1 MGQRGVY
8 ATIQKNP
15 ETGEY
20 VLEHVTVQWALH
32 LHHVLNYL
40 LQDPERTQA
49 DKCLN
54 VLKNVIRD
62 CGHISAIE
70 YLQDDYKYFEQS
82 VDETRSEYLVYS
94 RDKKECFCVGGAEL
108 LKDTPKEYR
117 FSVSKVFKTRK
128 AAEKFVFTHNHVQDA
143 VSLLWDLDTNLF
155 TWFVPTVPKKY
166 AEYASCL
173 RAYDFKNDCF
183 TTCFEVTYSLDEME
197 TGGEER
203 ELEIVSGMPDRKVV
217 SAHTDAEEKP
227 AKDSEPDDAF
237 TFASTDGPG
246 KLTYSMR
253 EETPLLV
260 SGSIYSLRAMGPSV
274 NIDRQFTG
282 LTYTATF
289 DARFGFETWVYRL
302 MQDGKQVWRTS
313 IPADSYDGVK
323 SSLLEGLCATVISLV
338 KYPPSKEM
346 YKGLYYNDLD
356 HVFESKILR
365 TVETS
370 LYRHLMEKTAP
381 YGQKRISGLT
391 RLLKDT
397 LHRVD
402 SAKNTEERKRL
413 MARLVAYDPQAD
425 EFTLIP
431 GGKEEVFREGGPKKG
446 WFYFTYSVIVAA
458 PVFVPE
464 FDEGDLVSS
473 VQVYTKEGYTQETI
487 ALLLG
492 MTVKQVADIQ
502 KAGR

>member
-1 MGQRGVY
+1 MAQAGIY
-8 ATIQKNP
+8 ATIKQEGKKWR
-15 ETGEY
+15 
-20 VLEHVTVQWALH
+20 VEHIHVQWALNLEAN
-32 LHHVLNYL
+32 LHRILNDTEAGWDISEVLETL
-40 LQDPERTQA
+40 ETI
-49 DKCLN
+49 
-54 VLKNVIRD
+54 IREAA
-62 CGHISAIE
+62 HISEIAIDGPGDDIVPE
-70 YLQDDYKYFEQS
+70 GVPARFVCQSGEDYYLWAERPQFTPTGEEEWS
-82 VDETRSEYLVYS
+82 PS
-94 RDKKECFCVGGAEL
+94 RLFD
-108 LKDTPKEYR
+108 
-117 FSVSKVFKTRK
+117 SRK
-128 AAEKFVFTHNHVQDA
+128 AAEKFVKTHPYVEDGI
-143 VSLLWDLDTNLF
+143 SLLWDLDTNLF

-166 AEYASCL
+166 AEHASCL

-197 TGGEER
+197 AGGEER

-370 LYRHLMEKTAP
+370 LYRHLMEKIAP

-391 RLLKDT
+391 RLIKDT

-446 WFYFTYSVIVAA
+446 WFYFAYSVIVAA

-473 VQVYTKEGYTQETI
+473 VQVYTKEGYAQETI

>member
-1 MGQRGVY
+1 MAQAGIY
-8 ATIQKNP
+8 ATIRREGKKWR
-15 ETGEY
+15 
-20 VLEHVTVQWALH
+20 VEHTHVQWALNLEAN
-32 LHHVLNYL
+32 LHRILN
-40 LQDPERTQA
+40 DTEA
-49 DKCLN
+49 GWDISE
-54 VLKNVIRD
+54 VLKTLETIIREAA
-62 CGHISAIE
+62 HISEIAIDGPGDDIVPE
-70 YLQDDYKYFEQS
+70 GVPARFVCQSGEDYYLWAERPQFTPAGEEEWS
-82 VDETRSEYLVYS
+82 PS
-94 RDKKECFCVGGAEL
+94 RLFD
-108 LKDTPKEYR
+108 
-117 FSVSKVFKTRK
+117 SRK
-128 AAEKFVFTHNHVQDA
+128 AAEKFVKTHPYVEDGI
-143 VSLLWDLDTNLF
+143 SLLWDLDTNLF

-166 AEYASCL
+166 AEHASCL

-197 TGGEER
+197 AGGEER
-203 ELEIVSGMPDRKVV
+203 ELEIVSGMPDRKIV
-217 SAHTDAEEKP
+217 SAHEDAEEKP

-313 IPADSYDGVK
+313 IPADSYDGIK

-431 GGKEEVFREGGPKKG
+431 GGKKEVFREGGPKKG

-473 VQVYTKEGYTQETI
+473 VQVYTKEGYAQETI

>member
-1 MGQRGVY
+1 MAQAGIY
-8 ATIQKNP
+8 ATIRREGKKWR
-15 ETGEY
+15 
-20 VLEHVTVQWALH
+20 VEHTHVQWALNLEAN
-32 LHHVLNYL
+32 LHRILNDTEAGWEISEVLETL
-40 LQDPERTQA
+40 ETI
-49 DKCLN
+49 
-54 VLKNVIRD
+54 IREAA
-62 CGHISAIE
+62 HISEIAIDGPGDDIVPE
-70 YLQDDYKYFEQS
+70 GVPARFVCQSGEDYYLWAERPQFTPTGEEEWS
-82 VDETRSEYLVYS
+82 PS
-94 RDKKECFCVGGAEL
+94 RLFD
-108 LKDTPKEYR
+108 
-117 FSVSKVFKTRK
+117 SRK
-128 AAEKFVFTHNHVQDA
+128 AAEKFVKTHPYVEDGI
-143 VSLLWDLDTNLF
+143 SLLWDLDTNLF

-166 AEYASCL
+166 AEHASCL
-173 RAYDFKNDCF
+173 WAYDFKNDCF

-197 TGGEER
+197 AGGEER
-203 ELEIVSGMPDRKVV
+203 ELEIVSGMPDRKIV

-253 EETPLLV
+253 EETSLLV

-313 IPADSYDGVK
+313 IPADSYDGIK

-473 VQVYTKEGYTQETI
+473 VQVYTKEGYSQETI

>member
-1 MGQRGVY
+1 MAQPGIY
-8 ATIQKNP
+8 ATIRREGKKWR
-15 ETGEY
+15 
-20 VLEHVTVQWALH
+20 VEHIHVQWALNLEAN
-32 LHHVLNYL
+32 LHRILN
-40 LQDPERTQA
+40 DTEA
-49 DKCLN
+49 GWDISE
-54 VLKNVIRD
+54 VLKTLETIIREAA
-62 CGHISAIE
+62 HISEIAIDGPGDDIVPE
-70 YLQDDYKYFEQS
+70 GVPARFVCQSGEDYYLWAERPQFTPTGEEEWS
-82 VDETRSEYLVYS
+82 PS
-94 RDKKECFCVGGAEL
+94 R
-108 LKDTPKEYR
+108 
-117 FSVSKVFKTRK
+117 VFDSRK
-128 AAEKFVFTHNHVQDA
+128 AAEKFVKTHPYAEDGI
-143 VSLLWDLDTNLF
+143 SLLWDLDTNLF

-166 AEYASCL
+166 AEHASCL

-197 TGGEER
+197 AGGEER
-203 ELEIVSGMPDRKVV
+203 ELEIVSGMPDRKIV

-237 TFASTDGPG
+237 TFASTDSPG

-313 IPADSYDGVK
+313 IPADSYDGIK

-391 RLLKDT
+391 KLLKDT

-473 VQVYTKEGYTQETI
+473 VQVYTKEGYSQETI

>member
-1 MGQRGVY
+1 MAQAGIY
-8 ATIQKNP
+8 ATIKQK
-15 ETGEY
+15 GKKWR
-20 VLEHVTVQWALH
+20 VEHTHVQWALNLEAN
-32 LHHVLNYL
+32 LH
-40 LQDPERTQA
+40 R
-49 DKCLN
+49 
-54 VLKNVIRD
+54 I
-62 CGHISAIE
+62 
-70 YLQDDYKYFEQS
+70 
-82 VDETRSEYLVYS
+82 
-94 RDKKECFCVGGAEL
+94 
-108 LKDTPKEYR
+108 LKDTEAGWDISEVLKTLETIIREAAHISEIVIDGPGDDIVPEGVPAR
-117 FSVSKVFKTRK
+117 FVCQSGEDYYLWAEHPQLTPAGMEEWSPSRVFDSRE
-128 AAEKFVFTHNHVQDA
+128 AAEKFVKTHPYVEDGI
-143 VSLLWDLDTNLF
+143 SLLWDLDTNLF

-197 TGGEER
+197 AGGEER

-370 LYRHLMEKTAP
+370 LYRHLMEKIAP

-446 WFYFTYSVIVAA
+446 WFYFAYSVIVAA

-473 VQVYTKEGYTQETI
+473 VQVYTKEGYAQETI

>member
-1 MGQRGVY
+1 MAQPGIY
-8 ATIQKNP
+8 ATIRREGKKWR
-15 ETGEY
+15 
-20 VLEHVTVQWALH
+20 VEHIHVQWALNLEAN
-32 LHHVLNYL
+32 LHRILNDTEAGWDISEVLETL
-40 LQDPERTQA
+40 ETIIREAAHISEIAIDGPGDDIVPEGVPERFVCQSGE
-49 DKCLN
+49 DY
-54 VLKNVIRD
+54 
-62 CGHISAIE
+62 
-70 YLQDDYKYFEQS
+70 YLWAERPQFTPAGE
-82 VDETRSEYLVYS
+82 EEWTPS
-94 RDKKECFCVGGAEL
+94 RLFD
-108 LKDTPKEYR
+108 
-117 FSVSKVFKTRK
+117 SRK
-128 AAEKFVFTHNHVQDA
+128 AAEKFVKTHPYA
-143 VSLLWDLDTNLF
+143 EAGISLLWDLDTNLF
-155 TWFVPTVPKKY
+155 TWFVPPVPKKY

-197 TGGEER
+197 AGGEEH
-203 ELEIVSGMPDRKVV
+203 ELEIVSGMPDRKIV

-227 AKDSEPDDAF
+227 ASNSEPDDAF

-313 IPADSYDGVK
+313 IPADSYDGIK

-473 VQVYTKEGYTQETI
+473 VQVYTKEGYSQETI

>member
-1 MGQRGVY
+1 MAQAGIY
-8 ATIQKNP
+8 ATIKR
-15 ETGEY
+15 EGKKWR
-20 VLEHVTVQWALH
+20 VEHTHVQWALNLEAN
-32 LHHVLNYL
+32 LHRILN
-40 LQDPERTQA
+40 DTEA
-49 DKCLN
+49 GWDISE
-54 VLKNVIRD
+54 VLKTLETIIREAA
-62 CGHISAIE
+62 HISEIAIDGPGDDIVPE
-70 YLQDDYKYFEQS
+70 GVPARFVCQSGEDYYLWAERPQFTPAGEEEWS
-82 VDETRSEYLVYS
+82 PS
-94 RDKKECFCVGGAEL
+94 R
-108 LKDTPKEYR
+108 
-117 FSVSKVFKTRK
+117 VFDSRK
-128 AAEKFVFTHNHVQDA
+128 AAEKFVKTHPYVWDGI
-143 VSLLWDLDTNLF
+143 SLLWDLDTNLF
-155 TWFVPTVPKKY
+155 TWFVPPVPKKY
-166 AEYASCL
+166 AEHASCL
-173 RAYDFKNDCF
+173 WAYDFKNDCF

-197 TGGEER
+197 AGGEER
-203 ELEIVSGMPDRKVV
+203 ELETVSGMPDRKAV
-217 SAHTDAEEKP
+217 SAHEDAEGKP
-227 AKDSEPDDAF
+227 TEDSEPDAAF
-237 TFASTDGPG
+237 TFASTEGPVT
-246 KLTYSMR
+246 LVCSMNK
-253 EETPLLV
+253 ESALLY
-260 SGSIYSLRAMGPSV
+260 SGSIYAVRAKGPNV
-274 NIDRQFTG
+274 NIDQTFTG

-289 DARFGFETWVYRL
+289 DGRFGFETWLYKL
-302 MQDGKQVWRTS
+302 MQDGKQVFRMS
-313 IPADSYDGVK
+313 VDGGWYQDFEQPV
-323 SSLLEGLCATVISLV
+323 LEGLCDVV
-338 KYPPSKEM
+338 RNFVEHPPTQDM

-473 VQVYTKEGYTQETI
+473 VQVYTKEGYSQETI

>member
-1 MGQRGVY
+1 MAQAGIY
-8 ATIQKNP
+8 ATIRREGKKWR
-15 ETGEY
+15 
-20 VLEHVTVQWALH
+20 VEHIHVQWALNLEAN
-32 LHHVLNYL
+32 LHRILN
-40 LQDPERTQA
+40 DTEA
-49 DKCLN
+49 GWDISE
-54 VLKNVIRD
+54 VLKTLETIIREAA
-62 CGHISAIE
+62 HISEIAIDGPGDDIVPE
-70 YLQDDYKYFEQS
+70 GVPARFVCQSGEDYYLWAERPQFTPAGEEEWS
-82 VDETRSEYLVYS
+82 PS
-94 RDKKECFCVGGAEL
+94 R
-108 LKDTPKEYR
+108 
-117 FSVSKVFKTRK
+117 VFDSRK
-128 AAEKFVFTHNHVQDA
+128 AAEKFVKTHPYAEDGI
-143 VSLLWDLDTNLF
+143 SLLWDLDTNLF
-155 TWFVPTVPKKY
+155 TWFVPPVPKKY

-237 TFASTDGPG
+237 TFASTDSPG

-313 IPADSYDGVK
+313 IPADSYDGIK

-391 RLLKDT
+391 RLLKDM

-431 GGKEEVFREGGPKKG
+431 GGKEEVFREGCPKKG

>member
-1 MGQRGVY
+1 MAQAGIY
-8 ATIQKNP
+8 ATIRREGKKWR
-15 ETGEY
+15 
-20 VLEHVTVQWALH
+20 VEHTHVQWALNLEAN
-32 LHHVLNYL
+32 LH
-40 LQDPERTQA
+40 R
-49 DKCLN
+49 
-54 VLKNVIRD
+54 I
-62 CGHISAIE
+62 
-70 YLQDDYKYFEQS
+70 
-82 VDETRSEYLVYS
+82 
-94 RDKKECFCVGGAEL
+94 
-108 LKDTPKEYR
+108 LKDTEAGWDISEVLETLETIIREAAHISEIAIDGPGDDIVPEGVPAR
-117 FSVSKVFKTRK
+117 FVCQSGEDYYLWAERPQFTPAGEEEWSPSRVFDSRK
-128 AAEKFVFTHNHVQDA
+128 AAEKFVKTHPYVEDGI
-143 VSLLWDLDTNLF
+143 SLLWDLDTNLF

-166 AEYASCL
+166 AEHASCL

-197 TGGEER
+197 AGGEER
-203 ELEIVSGMPDRKVV
+203 ELEIVSGMPDRKIV

-237 TFASTDGPG
+237 TFASTDSPG

-313 IPADSYDGVK
+313 IPADSYDGIK

-391 RLLKDT
+391 KLLKDT

-473 VQVYTKEGYTQETI
+473 VQVYTKEGYAQETI

>member
-1 MGQRGVY
+1 MAQASIY
-8 ATIQKNP
+8 ATIKQEGKKWR
-15 ETGEY
+15 
-20 VLEHVTVQWALH
+20 VEHTHVQWALNLEAN
-32 LHHVLNYL
+32 LHRILN
-40 LQDPERTQA
+40 DTEA
-49 DKCLN
+49 GWDISE
-54 VLKNVIRD
+54 VLKTLETIIREAA
-62 CGHISAIE
+62 HISEIAIDGPGDDIVPE
-70 YLQDDYKYFEQS
+70 GVPARFVCQSGEDYYLWAERPQFTPAGEEEWS
-82 VDETRSEYLVYS
+82 PS
-94 RDKKECFCVGGAEL
+94 RLFD
-108 LKDTPKEYR
+108 
-117 FSVSKVFKTRK
+117 SRK
-128 AAEKFVFTHNHVQDA
+128 AAEKFVKTHPYVEDGI
-143 VSLLWDLDTNLF
+143 SLLWDLDTNLF

-197 TGGEER
+197 TGGEEH

-313 IPADSYDGVK
+313 IPADSYDGIK
-323 SSLLEGLCATVISLV
+323 SSLLEGLCATVISLA

-446 WFYFTYSVIVAA
+446 WFYFAYSVIVAA

-473 VQVYTKEGYTQETI
+473 VQVYTKEGYSQETI

>member
-1 MGQRGVY
+1 MAQAGIY
-8 ATIQKNP
+8 ATIRREGKKWR
-15 ETGEY
+15 
-20 VLEHVTVQWALH
+20 VEHTHVQWALNLEAN
-32 LHHVLNYL
+32 LHRILNDTEAGWEISEVLETL
-40 LQDPERTQA
+40 ETI
-49 DKCLN
+49 
-54 VLKNVIRD
+54 IREAA
-62 CGHISAIE
+62 HISEIAIDGPGDDIVPE
-70 YLQDDYKYFEQS
+70 GVPARFVCQSGEDYYLWAERPQFTPAGE
-82 VDETRSEYLVYS
+82 EEWTPS
-94 RDKKECFCVGGAEL
+94 R
-108 LKDTPKEYR
+108 
-117 FSVSKVFKTRK
+117 VFDSRE
-128 AAEKFVFTHNHVQDA
+128 AAERFVKKYPVVKDGI
-143 VSLLWDLDTNLF
+143 SLLWDLDTNLF

-166 AEYASCL
+166 ADEASCL
-173 RAYDFKNDCF
+173 WAYDFKNDCF

-197 TGGEER
+197 AGGEER

-253 EETPLLV
+253 EETSLLV

-289 DARFGFETWVYRL
+289 DARFGFDTWVYRL

-313 IPADSYDGVK
+313 IPADSYDGIK
-323 SSLLEGLCATVISLV
+323 SSLLEGLCATVISLA

-446 WFYFTYSVIVAA
+446 WFYFAYSVIVAA

-473 VQVYTKEGYTQETI
+473 VQVYTKEGYAQETI

>member
-1 MGQRGVY
+1 MAQAGIY
-8 ATIQKNP
+8 ATIRREGKKWRV
-15 ETGEY
+15 EY
-20 VLEHVTVQWALH
+20 THVQWALNLEAN
-32 LHHVLNYL
+32 LHRILNDTEAGWDISEVLETL
-40 LQDPERTQA
+40 ETI
-49 DKCLN
+49 
-54 VLKNVIRD
+54 IREAA
-62 CGHISAIE
+62 HISEIAIDGPGDDIVPE
-70 YLQDDYKYFEQS
+70 GVPARFVCQSGEDYYLWAERPQFTPTGEEEWS
-82 VDETRSEYLVYS
+82 PS
-94 RDKKECFCVGGAEL
+94 RLFD
-108 LKDTPKEYR
+108 
-117 FSVSKVFKTRK
+117 SRK
-128 AAEKFVFTHNHVQDA
+128 AAEKFVKTHPYAEDGI
-143 VSLLWDLDTNLF
+143 SLLWDLDTNLF

-166 AEYASCL
+166 AEHASCL

-197 TGGEER
+197 AGGEER
-203 ELEIVSGMPDRKVV
+203 ELEIVSGMPDRKIV

-237 TFASTDGPG
+237 TFASTDSPG

-313 IPADSYDGVK
+313 IPADSYDGIK

-338 KYPPSKEM
+338 KYPPPKEM

-391 RLLKDT
+391 KLLKDT

-473 VQVYTKEGYTQETI
+473 VQVYTKEGYSQETI

-502 KAGR
+502 KAGH

>member
-1 MGQRGVY
+1 MAQAGIY
-8 ATIQKNP
+8 ATIRREGKKWR
-15 ETGEY
+15 
-20 VLEHVTVQWALH
+20 VEHTHVQWALNLEAN
-32 LHHVLNYL
+32 LHRILNDTEAGWEISEVLETL
-40 LQDPERTQA
+40 ETI
-49 DKCLN
+49 
-54 VLKNVIRD
+54 IRD
-62 CGHISAIE
+62 AAHISEIVIDGPGDDIVPEGVPARFVCQSGE
-70 YLQDDYKYFEQS
+70 DYYLWAERPQFTPAGEEDW
-82 VDETRSEYLVYS
+82 TPS
-94 RDKKECFCVGGAEL
+94 R
-108 LKDTPKEYR
+108 
-117 FSVSKVFKTRK
+117 VFDSRE
-128 AAEKFVFTHNHVQDA
+128 AAERFVKKYPVVKDGI
-143 VSLLWDLDTNLF
+143 SLLWDLDTNLF

-166 AEYASCL
+166 ADEASCL
-173 RAYDFKNDCF
+173 WAYDFKNDCF

-197 TGGEER
+197 AGGEER
-203 ELEIVSGMPDRKVV
+203 ELKIVSGMPDRKAV
-217 SAHTDAEEKP
+217 SAHADAEEKP
-227 AKDSEPDDAF
+227 ASNSEPDDAF

-253 EETPLLV
+253 EETSLLV

-289 DARFGFETWVYRL
+289 DARFGFDTWVYRL

-313 IPADSYDGVK
+313 IPADSYDGIK

-391 RLLKDT
+391 KLLKDT

-473 VQVYTKEGYTQETI
+473 VQVYTKEGYSQEAI

>member
-1 MGQRGVY
+1 MAQAGIY
-8 ATIQKNP
+8 ATIKQEGKKWR
-15 ETGEY
+15 
-20 VLEHVTVQWALH
+20 VEHIHVQWALNLEAN
-32 LHHVLNYL
+32 LHRILN
-40 LQDPERTQA
+40 DTEA
-49 DKCLN
+49 GWDISE
-54 VLKNVIRD
+54 VLKTLETIIREAA
-62 CGHISAIE
+62 HISEIAIDGPGDDIVPE
-70 YLQDDYKYFEQS
+70 GVPARFVCQSGEDYYLWAERPQCTP
-82 VDETRSEYLVYS
+82 VG
-94 RDKKECFCVGGAEL
+94 KKEWS
-108 LKDTPKEYR
+108 PSR
-117 FSVSKVFKTRK
+117 VFDSRK
-128 AAEKFVFTHNHVQDA
+128 AAEKFVKTHPYVEA
-143 VSLLWDLDTNLF
+143 GISLLWDLDTNLF
-155 TWFVPTVPKKY
+155 TWFVPPVPKKY

-197 TGGEER
+197 AGGEER
-203 ELEIVSGMPDRKVV
+203 ELEIVSGMPDRKAV

-227 AKDSEPDDAF
+227 ASNSEPDDAF

-260 SGSIYSLRAMGPSV
+260 SGSIYSLRAMGPNV

-302 MQDGKQVWRTS
+302 MRDGKQVWRTS
-313 IPADSYDGVK
+313 IPADSYDGIK

-473 VQVYTKEGYTQETI
+473 VQVYTKEGYSQETI

-492 MTVKQVADIQ
+492 MTVKQVSDIQ

>member
-1 MGQRGVY
+1 MAQAGIY
-8 ATIQKNP
+8 ATIRREGKKWR
-15 ETGEY
+15 
-20 VLEHVTVQWALH
+20 VEHTHVQWALNLEAN
-32 LHHVLNYL
+32 LHRILNDTEAGWDISEVLETL
-40 LQDPERTQA
+40 ETI
-49 DKCLN
+49 
-54 VLKNVIRD
+54 IREAA
-62 CGHISAIE
+62 HISEIAIDGPGDDIVPE
-70 YLQDDYKYFEQS
+70 GVPARFVCQSGEDYYLWAERPQFTPTGEEEWS
-82 VDETRSEYLVYS
+82 PS
-94 RDKKECFCVGGAEL
+94 RLFD
-108 LKDTPKEYR
+108 
-117 FSVSKVFKTRK
+117 SRK
-128 AAEKFVFTHNHVQDA
+128 AAEKFVKTHPYVEDGI
-143 VSLLWDLDTNLF
+143 SLLWDLDTNLF

-166 AEYASCL
+166 AEHASCL

-197 TGGEER
+197 AGGEER
-203 ELEIVSGMPDRKVV
+203 ELEIVSGMPDRKIV

-237 TFASTDGPG
+237 TFASTDSPG

-313 IPADSYDGVK
+313 IPADSYDGIK

-391 RLLKDT
+391 KLLKDT

-446 WFYFTYSVIVAA
+446 WFYFAYSVIVAA

-473 VQVYTKEGYTQETI
+473 VQVYTKEGYSQETI

-492 MTVKQVADIQ
+492 MTVKQVSDIQ

>member
-1 MGQRGVY
+1 MAQAGIY
-8 ATIQKNP
+8 ATIKR
-15 ETGEY
+15 EGKKWR
-20 VLEHVTVQWALH
+20 VEHTHVQWALNLEAN
-32 LHHVLNYL
+32 LHRILN
-40 LQDPERTQA
+40 DTEA
-49 DKCLN
+49 GWDISE
-54 VLKNVIRD
+54 VLKTLETIIREAA
-62 CGHISAIE
+62 HISEIAIDGPGDDIVPE
-70 YLQDDYKYFEQS
+70 GVPARFVCQSGEDYYLWAERPQFTPAGEEEWS
-82 VDETRSEYLVYS
+82 PS
-94 RDKKECFCVGGAEL
+94 R
-108 LKDTPKEYR
+108 
-117 FSVSKVFKTRK
+117 VFDSRK
-128 AAEKFVFTHNHVQDA
+128 AAEKFVKTHPYAEDGI
-143 VSLLWDLDTNLF
+143 SLLWDLDTNLF
-155 TWFVPTVPKKY
+155 TWFVPPVPKKY

-197 TGGEER
+197 AGGEER
-203 ELEIVSGMPDRKVV
+203 ELEIVSGMPDRKIV

-237 TFASTDGPG
+237 TFASTDSPG

-289 DARFGFETWVYRL
+289 DARFGFDTWVYRL

-446 WFYFTYSVIVAA
+446 WFYFAYSVIVAA

-473 VQVYTKEGYTQETI
+473 VQVYTKEGYSQETI

>member
-1 MGQRGVY
+1 MAQAGIY
-8 ATIQKNP
+8 ATIRREGKKWR
-15 ETGEY
+15 
-20 VLEHVTVQWALH
+20 VEHTHVQWALNLEAN
-32 LHHVLNYL
+32 LHRILN
-40 LQDPERTQA
+40 DTEA
-49 DKCLN
+49 GWDISE
-54 VLKNVIRD
+54 VLKTLETIIRD
-62 CGHISAIE
+62 AAHISEIAIDGPGDDIVPE
-70 YLQDDYKYFEQS
+70 GVPARFVCQSGEDYYLWAERPQFTPAGEEEWS
-82 VDETRSEYLVYS
+82 PS
-94 RDKKECFCVGGAEL
+94 RLFD
-108 LKDTPKEYR
+108 
-117 FSVSKVFKTRK
+117 SRK
-128 AAEKFVFTHNHVQDA
+128 AAEKFVKTHPYVEDGI
-143 VSLLWDLDTNLF
+143 SLLWDLDTNLF

-166 AEYASCL
+166 AEYASYL

-473 VQVYTKEGYTQETI
+473 VQVYTKEGYSQETI

>member
-1 MGQRGVY
+1 
-8 ATIQKNP
+8 
-15 ETGEY
+15 
-20 VLEHVTVQWALH
+20 
-32 LHHVLNYL
+32 
-40 LQDPERTQA
+40 
-49 DKCLN
+49 
-54 VLKNVIRD
+54 
-62 CGHISAIE
+62 
-70 YLQDDYKYFEQS
+70 
-82 VDETRSEYLVYS
+82 
-94 RDKKECFCVGGAEL
+94 
-108 LKDTPKEYR
+108 
-117 FSVSKVFKTRK
+117 
-128 AAEKFVFTHNHVQDA
+128 
-143 VSLLWDLDTNLF
+143 
-155 TWFVPTVPKKY
+155 
-166 AEYASCL
+166 
-173 RAYDFKNDCF
+173 
-183 TTCFEVTYSLDEME
+183 
-197 TGGEER
+197 
-203 ELEIVSGMPDRKVV
+203 
-217 SAHTDAEEKP
+217 
-227 AKDSEPDDAF
+227 
-237 TFASTDGPG
+237 
-246 KLTYSMR
+246 MR

-289 DARFGFETWVYRL
+289 DARFGFDTWVYRL

>member
-1 MGQRGVY
+1 MSEGIY
-8 ATIQKNP
+8 ATINQRKDGKTLVRIVEVGNTSISHDSIHHMMSLP
-15 ETGEY
+15 QQGWDPY
-20 VLEHVTVQWALH
+20 KVLDVLLKVIKDCESIHAITECSAEEAEAHDDWAALFT
-32 LHHVLNYL
+32 
-40 LQDPERTQA
+40 E
-49 DKCLN
+49 
-54 VLKNVIRD
+54 
-62 CGHISAIE
+62 
-70 YLQDDYKYFEQS
+70 
-82 VDETRSEYLVYS
+82 
-94 RDKKECFCVGGAEL
+94 DKKQKL
-108 LKDTPKEYR
+108 LVANMRLSSDVPAFERDFDERVFDSRQEALDAIYNHY
-117 FSVSKVFKTRK
+117 SPVLMSK
-128 AAEKFVFTHNHVQDA
+128 N
-143 VSLLWDLDTNLF
+143 LLWDLDENTF
-155 TWFVPTVPKKY
+155 TWFTES
-166 AEYASCL
+166 EYYSI
-173 RAYDFKNDCF
+173 RAYNFATGQYKFC
-183 TTCFEVTYSLDEME
+183 CRVTYSFEQMKAPEIEDVEFDGRFSGKDIIPLFGDSSSPSEEGPEKGE
-197 TGGEER
+197 TYTPAHLPGETTNYTMQR
-203 ELEIVSGMPDRKVV
+203 HD
-217 SAHTDAEEKP
+217 
-227 AKDSEPDDAF
+227 
-237 TFASTDGPG
+237 DGPA
-246 KLTYSMR
+246 T
-253 EETPLLV
+253 TV
-260 SGSIYSLRAMGPSV
+260 TGSIYSVSTPRV
-274 NIDRQFTG
+274 TRNFQG
-282 LTYTATF
+282 LTYTATL
-289 DARFGFETWVYRL
+289 DTRFGFDTWVYKL
-302 MQDGKQVWRTS
+302 MQNGKQVWRWSHTPK
-313 IPADSYDGVK
+313 IDGQDGDVF
-323 SSLLEGLCATVISLV
+323 LEGLYTAVATYDPDDMTE
-338 KYPPSKEM
+338 KM
-346 YKGLYYNDLD
+346 TKGLYYNDLD

-473 VQVYTKEGYTQETI
+473 VQVYTKEGYAQETI

>member
-1 MGQRGVY
+1 MAQSGIY
-8 ATIQKNP
+8 ATIRREGKKWR
-15 ETGEY
+15 
-20 VLEHVTVQWALH
+20 VEHTHVQWALNLEAN
-32 LHHVLNYL
+32 LHRILN
-40 LQDPERTQA
+40 DTEA
-49 DKCLN
+49 GWDISE
-54 VLKNVIRD
+54 VLKTLETIIRD
-62 CGHISAIE
+62 AAHISEIAIDGPGDDIVPE
-70 YLQDDYKYFEQS
+70 GVPARFVCQSGEDYYLWAERPQFTPTGEEEWS
-82 VDETRSEYLVYS
+82 PS
-94 RDKKECFCVGGAEL
+94 RLFN
-108 LKDTPKEYR
+108 
-117 FSVSKVFKTRK
+117 SRK
-128 AAEKFVFTHNHVQDA
+128 AAEKFVKTHPYAEDGI
-143 VSLLWDLDTNLF
+143 SLLWDLDTNLF

-166 AEYASCL
+166 AEHASCL

-197 TGGEER
+197 AGGEER
-203 ELEIVSGMPDRKVV
+203 ELEIVSGMPDRKIV

-237 TFASTDGPG
+237 TFASTDSPG

-313 IPADSYDGVK
+313 IPADSYDGIK

-473 VQVYTKEGYTQETI
+473 VQVYTKEGYSQETI

-492 MTVKQVADIQ
+492 MTVKQVSDIQ

>member
-1 MGQRGVY
+1 MAQAGIY
-8 ATIQKNP
+8 ATIRREGKKWR
-15 ETGEY
+15 
-20 VLEHVTVQWALH
+20 VEHTHVQWALNLEAN
-32 LHHVLNYL
+32 LHRILNDTEAGWDISEVLETL
-40 LQDPERTQA
+40 ETI
-49 DKCLN
+49 
-54 VLKNVIRD
+54 IREAA
-62 CGHISAIE
+62 HISEIAIDGPGDDIVPE
-70 YLQDDYKYFEQS
+70 GVPARFVCQSGEDYYLWAERPQFTPTGEEEWS
-82 VDETRSEYLVYS
+82 PS
-94 RDKKECFCVGGAEL
+94 RLFD
-108 LKDTPKEYR
+108 
-117 FSVSKVFKTRK
+117 SRK
-128 AAEKFVFTHNHVQDA
+128 AAEKFVKTHPYVEDGI
-143 VSLLWDLDTNLF
+143 SLLWDLDTNLF

-166 AEYASCL
+166 AEHASCL

-197 TGGEER
+197 AGGEER
-203 ELEIVSGMPDRKVV
+203 ELEIVSGMPDRKIV

-237 TFASTDGPG
+237 TFASTDSPG

-313 IPADSYDGVK
+313 IPADSYDGIK

-446 WFYFTYSVIVAA
+446 WFYFAYSVIVAA

-473 VQVYTKEGYTQETI
+473 VQVYTKEGYAQETI

-492 MTVKQVADIQ
+492 MTVKQVSDIQ

>member
-1 MGQRGVY
+1 MAQAGIY
-8 ATIQKNP
+8 ATIKQEGKKWR
-15 ETGEY
+15 
-20 VLEHVTVQWALH
+20 VEHTHVQWALNLEAN
-32 LHHVLNYL
+32 LHRILN
-40 LQDPERTQA
+40 DTEA
-49 DKCLN
+49 GWDISE
-54 VLKNVIRD
+54 VLKTLETIIREAA
-62 CGHISAIE
+62 HISEIAIDGPGDDIVPE
-70 YLQDDYKYFEQS
+70 GVPARFVCQSGEDYYLWAERPQFTPTGEEEWS
-82 VDETRSEYLVYS
+82 PS
-94 RDKKECFCVGGAEL
+94 R
-108 LKDTPKEYR
+108 
-117 FSVSKVFKTRK
+117 VFDSRK
-128 AAEKFVFTHNHVQDA
+128 AAEKFVKTHPYAEDGI
-143 VSLLWDLDTNLF
+143 SLLWDLDTNLF

-166 AEYASCL
+166 AEHASCL

-197 TGGEER
+197 AGGEER
-203 ELEIVSGMPDRKVV
+203 ELEIVSGMPDRKIV

-237 TFASTDGPG
+237 TFASTDSPG

-313 IPADSYDGVK
+313 IPADSYDGIK

-391 RLLKDT
+391 KLLKDT

-473 VQVYTKEGYTQETI
+473 VQVYTKEGYAQETI

>member
-1 MGQRGVY
+1 MAQAGIY
-8 ATIQKNP
+8 TTIRREGKKWR
-15 ETGEY
+15 
-20 VLEHVTVQWALH
+20 VEHIHVQWALNLEAN
-32 LHHVLNYL
+32 LHRILNDTEAGWDISEVLETL
-40 LQDPERTQA
+40 ETIIREAAHISEIAIDGPGDDIVPEGVPERFVCQSGE
-49 DKCLN
+49 DY
-54 VLKNVIRD
+54 
-62 CGHISAIE
+62 
-70 YLQDDYKYFEQS
+70 YLWAERPQFTPAGEEEWS
-82 VDETRSEYLVYS
+82 PS
-94 RDKKECFCVGGAEL
+94 R
-108 LKDTPKEYR
+108 
-117 FSVSKVFKTRK
+117 VFDSRK
-128 AAEKFVFTHNHVQDA
+128 AAEKFVKTHPYVEDGI
-143 VSLLWDLDTNLF
+143 SLLWDLDTNLF
-155 TWFVPTVPKKY
+155 TWFVPPVPKKY

-203 ELEIVSGMPDRKVV
+203 ELEIVSGMPDRKAV
-217 SAHTDAEEKP
+217 SAHADAEEKP

-302 MQDGKQVWRTS
+302 MQDGKQMWRTS
-313 IPADSYDGVK
+313 IPADSYDGIK

-473 VQVYTKEGYTQETI
+473 VQVYTKEGYSQETI

>member
-1 MGQRGVY
+1 MAQAGIY
-8 ATIQKNP
+8 ATIKQEGKKWR
-15 ETGEY
+15 
-20 VLEHVTVQWALH
+20 VEHTHVQWALNLEAN
-32 LHHVLNYL
+32 LHRILN
-40 LQDPERTQA
+40 DTEA
-49 DKCLN
+49 GWDISE
-54 VLKNVIRD
+54 VLKTLETIIREAA
-62 CGHISAIE
+62 HISEIAIDGPGDDIVPE
-70 YLQDDYKYFEQS
+70 GVPARFVCQSGEDYYLWTERPQCTP
-82 VDETRSEYLVYS
+82 VG
-94 RDKKECFCVGGAEL
+94 KKEWS
-108 LKDTPKEYR
+108 PSR
-117 FSVSKVFKTRK
+117 VFDSRK
-128 AAEKFVFTHNHVQDA
+128 AAEKFVKTHPYVEDGI
-143 VSLLWDLDTNLF
+143 SLLWDLDTNLF

-166 AEYASCL
+166 AEHASCL

-183 TTCFEVTYSLDEME
+183 ATCFEVTYSLDEME

-203 ELEIVSGMPDRKVV
+203 ELEIVSGMPDRKIV
-217 SAHTDAEEKP
+217 SAHADAEEKP
-227 AKDSEPDDAF
+227 AKDSEPDDSF
-237 TFASTDGPG
+237 TFASTDSPV
-246 KLTYSMR
+246 KLVCSMTK
-253 EETPLLV
+253 ESALLY
-260 SGSIYSLRAMGPSV
+260 SGSIYAAHAKGPNM
-274 NIDRQFTG
+274 NIDRPFTG

-289 DARFGFETWVYRL
+289 DGRFGFETWLYKL
-302 MQDGKQVWRTS
+302 MQDGKQVFRMS
-313 IPADSYDGVK
+313 VDGGWYQDFEQPV
-323 SSLLEGLCATVISLV
+323 LEGLCDVV
-338 KYPPSKEM
+338 RNFVEHPPTQDM
-346 YKGLYYNDLD
+346 YKGLYYNDLN
-356 HVFESKILR
+356 HVFESKIFKNVD
-365 TVETS
+365 TAF
-370 LYRHLMEKTAP
+370 YRHLMEAPGP

-391 RLLKDT
+391 KLLKDT

-473 VQVYTKEGYTQETI
+473 VQVYTKEGYSQETI

>member
-1 MGQRGVY
+1 MAQAGIY
-8 ATIQKNP
+8 ATIRREGKKWR
-15 ETGEY
+15 
-20 VLEHVTVQWALH
+20 VEHTHVQWALNLEAN
-32 LHHVLNYL
+32 LHRILNDTEAGWDISEVLETL
-40 LQDPERTQA
+40 ETI
-49 DKCLN
+49 
-54 VLKNVIRD
+54 IREAA
-62 CGHISAIE
+62 HISEIAIDGPGDDIVPE
-70 YLQDDYKYFEQS
+70 GVPARFVCQSGEDYYLWAERPQFTPTGEEEWS
-82 VDETRSEYLVYS
+82 PS
-94 RDKKECFCVGGAEL
+94 RLFD
-108 LKDTPKEYR
+108 
-117 FSVSKVFKTRK
+117 SRK
-128 AAEKFVFTHNHVQDA
+128 AAEKFVKTHPYVEDGI
-143 VSLLWDLDTNLF
+143 SLLWDLDTNLF

-166 AEYASCL
+166 AEHASCL

-197 TGGEER
+197 AGGEER
-203 ELEIVSGMPDRKVV
+203 ELEIVSGMPDRKIV

-237 TFASTDGPG
+237 TFASTDSPG

-313 IPADSYDGVK
+313 IPADSYDGIK

-446 WFYFTYSVIVAA
+446 WFYFAYSVIVAA

-473 VQVYTKEGYTQETI
+473 VQVYTKEGYSQETI

>member
-1 MGQRGVY
+1 MAQAGIY
-8 ATIQKNP
+8 ATIRREGKKWR
-15 ETGEY
+15 
-20 VLEHVTVQWALH
+20 VEHTHVQWALNLEAN
-32 LHHVLNYL
+32 LHRILNDTEAGWDISEVLKTL
-40 LQDPERTQA
+40 ETIIREAAHISEIAIDGPGDDIVPEGVPERFVCQSGE
-49 DKCLN
+49 DY
-54 VLKNVIRD
+54 
-62 CGHISAIE
+62 
-70 YLQDDYKYFEQS
+70 YLWAERPQFTPAGEEEWS
-82 VDETRSEYLVYS
+82 PS
-94 RDKKECFCVGGAEL
+94 RLFD
-108 LKDTPKEYR
+108 
-117 FSVSKVFKTRK
+117 SRK
-128 AAEKFVFTHNHVQDA
+128 AAEKFVKTHPYVEDGI
-143 VSLLWDLDTNLF
+143 SLLWDLDTNLF

-197 TGGEER
+197 AGGEER
-203 ELEIVSGMPDRKVV
+203 ELEIVSGMPDRKIV

-446 WFYFTYSVIVAA
+446 WFYFAYSVIVAA

-473 VQVYTKEGYTQETI
+473 VQVYTKEGYSQETI

>member
-1 MGQRGVY
+1 MAQAAIY
-8 ATIQKNP
+8 ATIKQEGKKWR
-15 ETGEY
+15 
-20 VLEHVTVQWALH
+20 VEHTHVQWALNLEAN
-32 LHHVLNYL
+32 LHRILNDTEAGWDISEVLKTL
-40 LQDPERTQA
+40 ETIIREAAHISEIAIDGPGDDIVPEGVPERFVCQSGE
-49 DKCLN
+49 DY
-54 VLKNVIRD
+54 
-62 CGHISAIE
+62 
-70 YLQDDYKYFEQS
+70 YLWAERPQFTPAGE
-82 VDETRSEYLVYS
+82 EEWTPS
-94 RDKKECFCVGGAEL
+94 R
-108 LKDTPKEYR
+108 
-117 FSVSKVFKTRK
+117 VFDSRK
-128 AAEKFVFTHNHVQDA
+128 AAEKFVKTHPYAEDGI
-143 VSLLWDLDTNLF
+143 SLLWDLDTNLF
-155 TWFVPTVPKKY
+155 TWFVPPVPKKY

-197 TGGEER
+197 AGGEER
-203 ELEIVSGMPDRKVV
+203 ELEIVSGMPDRKIV
-217 SAHTDAEEKP
+217 SAHADAEEKP

-237 TFASTDGPG
+237 TFASTDSPG

-289 DARFGFETWVYRL
+289 DARFGFDTWVYRL

-313 IPADSYDGVK
+313 IPADSYDGIK

-381 YGQKRISGLT
+381 YGQKRIIGLT

-473 VQVYTKEGYTQETI
+473 VQVYTKEGYSQETI

>member
-1 MGQRGVY
+1 MAQPGIY
-8 ATIQKNP
+8 ATIRREGKKWR
-15 ETGEY
+15 
-20 VLEHVTVQWALH
+20 VEHIHVQWALNLEAN
-32 LHHVLNYL
+32 LHRILN
-40 LQDPERTQA
+40 DTEA
-49 DKCLN
+49 GWDISE
-54 VLKNVIRD
+54 VLKTLETIIREAA
-62 CGHISAIE
+62 HISEIAIDGPGDDIVPE
-70 YLQDDYKYFEQS
+70 GVPARFVCQSGEDYYLWAERPQFTPTGEEEWS
-82 VDETRSEYLVYS
+82 PS
-94 RDKKECFCVGGAEL
+94 R
-108 LKDTPKEYR
+108 
-117 FSVSKVFKTRK
+117 VFDSRK
-128 AAEKFVFTHNHVQDA
+128 AAEKFVKTHPYAEDGI
-143 VSLLWDLDTNLF
+143 SLLWDLDTNLF

-166 AEYASCL
+166 AEHASRL

-197 TGGEER
+197 AGGEER
-203 ELEIVSGMPDRKVV
+203 ELEIVSGMPDRKIV

-237 TFASTDGPG
+237 TFASTDSPG

-313 IPADSYDGVK
+313 IPADSYDGIK

-391 RLLKDT
+391 KLLKDT

-473 VQVYTKEGYTQETI
+473 VQVYTKEGYSQETI

>member
-1 MGQRGVY
+1 MAQAGIY
-8 ATIQKNP
+8 ATIKQEGKKWR
-15 ETGEY
+15 
-20 VLEHVTVQWALH
+20 VEHTHVQWALNLEAN
-32 LHHVLNYL
+32 LH
-40 LQDPERTQA
+40 R
-49 DKCLN
+49 
-54 VLKNVIRD
+54 I
-62 CGHISAIE
+62 
-70 YLQDDYKYFEQS
+70 
-82 VDETRSEYLVYS
+82 
-94 RDKKECFCVGGAEL
+94 
-108 LKDTPKEYR
+108 LKDTETGWDISEVLKTLETIIREAAHISEIAIDGPGDDIVPEGVPAR
-117 FSVSKVFKTRK
+117 FVCQSGEDYYLWAERPQFTPTGEEEWSPSRLFDSRK
-128 AAEKFVFTHNHVQDA
+128 AAEKFVKTHPYVEDGI
-143 VSLLWDLDTNLF
+143 SLLWDLDTNLF

-166 AEYASCL
+166 AEHASCL

-197 TGGEER
+197 AGGEER
-203 ELEIVSGMPDRKVV
+203 ELEIVSGMPDRKIV

-237 TFASTDGPG
+237 TFASTDSPG

-313 IPADSYDGVK
+313 IPADSYDGIK
-323 SSLLEGLCATVISLV
+323 SSLLEGLCATVISLA

-391 RLLKDT
+391 KLLKDT

-446 WFYFTYSVIVAA
+446 WFYFAYSVIVAA

-473 VQVYTKEGYTQETI
+473 VQVYTKEGYSQETI

>member
-1 MGQRGVY
+1 MAQAGIY
-8 ATIQKNP
+8 ATIRREGKKRR
-15 ETGEY
+15 
-20 VLEHVTVQWALH
+20 VEHTHVQWALNLEAN
-32 LHHVLNYL
+32 LHRILN
-40 LQDPERTQA
+40 DTEA
-49 DKCLN
+49 GWDISE
-54 VLKNVIRD
+54 VLKTLETIIRD
-62 CGHISAIE
+62 AAHISEIAIDGPGDDIVPE
-70 YLQDDYKYFEQS
+70 GVPARFVCQSGEDYYLWAERPQFTPAGEEEWS
-82 VDETRSEYLVYS
+82 PS
-94 RDKKECFCVGGAEL
+94 RLFD
-108 LKDTPKEYR
+108 
-117 FSVSKVFKTRK
+117 SRK
-128 AAEKFVFTHNHVQDA
+128 AAEKFVKTHPYVEDGI
-143 VSLLWDLDTNLF
+143 SLLWDLDTNLF

>member
-1 MGQRGVY
+1 MAQPGIY
-8 ATIQKNP
+8 ATIRREGKK
-15 ETGEY
+15 GR
-20 VLEHVTVQWALH
+20 VEHIHVQWALNLEAN
-32 LHHVLNYL
+32 LHRILN
-40 LQDPERTQA
+40 DTEA
-49 DKCLN
+49 GWDISE
-54 VLKNVIRD
+54 VLKTLETIIREAA
-62 CGHISAIE
+62 HISEIAIDGPGDDIVPE
-70 YLQDDYKYFEQS
+70 GVPARFVCQSGEDYYLWAERPQFTPTGEEEWS
-82 VDETRSEYLVYS
+82 PS
-94 RDKKECFCVGGAEL
+94 R
-108 LKDTPKEYR
+108 
-117 FSVSKVFKTRK
+117 VFDSRK
-128 AAEKFVFTHNHVQDA
+128 APEKFVKTHQYA
-143 VSLLWDLDTNLF
+143 EGGISLLWDLDTNLF

-166 AEYASCL
+166 AEHASCL

-197 TGGEER
+197 AGGEER
-203 ELEIVSGMPDRKVV
+203 ELEIVSGMPDRKIV

-237 TFASTDGPG
+237 TFASTDSPG

-313 IPADSYDGVK
+313 IPADSYDGIK

-391 RLLKDT
+391 KLLKDT

-464 FDEGDLVSS
+464 FEEGDLVSS
-473 VQVYTKEGYTQETI
+473 VQVYTKEGYSQETI

>member
-1 MGQRGVY
+1 MAQTGIY
-8 ATIQKNP
+8 TTIRREGKKWR
-15 ETGEY
+15 
-20 VLEHVTVQWALH
+20 VEHIHVQWALNLEAN
-32 LHHVLNYL
+32 LHRILNDTEAGWDISEVLETL
-40 LQDPERTQA
+40 ETIIREAAHISEIAIDGPGDDIVPEGVPERFVCQSGE
-49 DKCLN
+49 DY
-54 VLKNVIRD
+54 
-62 CGHISAIE
+62 
-70 YLQDDYKYFEQS
+70 YLWAERPQFTPAGEEEWS
-82 VDETRSEYLVYS
+82 PS
-94 RDKKECFCVGGAEL
+94 RLFD
-108 LKDTPKEYR
+108 
-117 FSVSKVFKTRK
+117 SRK
-128 AAEKFVFTHNHVQDA
+128 AAEKFVKTHPYVEDGI
-143 VSLLWDLDTNLF
+143 SLLWDLDTNLF
-155 TWFVPTVPKKY
+155 TWFVPPVPKKY

-197 TGGEER
+197 AGGEER
-203 ELEIVSGMPDRKVV
+203 ELEIVSGMPDRKIV

-237 TFASTDGPG
+237 TFASTDSPG

-313 IPADSYDGVK
+313 IPADSYDGIK

-391 RLLKDT
+391 KLLKDT

-446 WFYFTYSVIVAA
+446 WFYFAYSVIVAA

-473 VQVYTKEGYTQETI
+473 VQVYTKEGYAQETI

>member
-1 MGQRGVY
+1 MAQAGIY
-8 ATIQKNP
+8 ATIKQEGKKWH
-15 ETGEY
+15 
-20 VLEHVTVQWALH
+20 VEHTHVQWALNLEAN
-32 LHHVLNYL
+32 LHRILN
-40 LQDPERTQA
+40 DTEA
-49 DKCLN
+49 GWDISE
-54 VLKNVIRD
+54 VLKTLETIIREAA
-62 CGHISAIE
+62 HISEIAIDGPGDDIVPE
-70 YLQDDYKYFEQS
+70 GVPARFVCQSGEDYYLWAERPQCTP
-82 VDETRSEYLVYS
+82 VG
-94 RDKKECFCVGGAEL
+94 KKEWSPSRLF
-108 LKDTPKEYR
+108 D
-117 FSVSKVFKTRK
+117 SRK
-128 AAEKFVFTHNHVQDA
+128 AAEKFVKTHPYA
-143 VSLLWDLDTNLF
+143 EAGISLLWDLDTNLF
-155 TWFVPTVPKKY
+155 TWFVPPVPKKY

-197 TGGEER
+197 AGGEER
-203 ELEIVSGMPDRKVV
+203 ELEIVSGMPDRKIV

-237 TFASTDGPG
+237 TFASTDSPG

-313 IPADSYDGVK
+313 IPADSYDGIK

-391 RLLKDT
+391 KLLKDT

-413 MARLVAYDPQAD
+413 MARLVAYDPQAE

-473 VQVYTKEGYTQETI
+473 VQVYTKEGYSQETI